1 MGLRPSYSAHVR
13 WCERGAPLWSCGDRA
28 GLRGRPAV
36 SHISRKTSEMPRIS
50 CTQIWKEPRVRLS
63 LRKGAGSAGNPRN
76 YTGNRG
82 VGHPAIGAG
91 MESKSMVQTYPA
103 IGSRGLE
110 MDKLFDVGGGF
121 LETMEGC
128 RIVLDPELGAAL
140 LQVGLHH
147 HATRQR
153 LLLIRLIFRGPG
165 RGSLRRIM
173 P

>member
-1 MGLRPSYSAHVR
+1 MWGTPVI
-13 WCERGAPLWSCGDRA
+13 
-28 GLRGRPAV
+28 V
-36 SHISRKTSEMPRIS
+36 
-50 CTQIWKEPRVRLS
+50 
-63 LRKGAGSAGNPRN
+63 
-76 YTGNRG
+76 
-82 VGHPAIGAG
+82 AG
-91 MESKSMVQTYPA
+91 MESKGRFIPPGDWV
-103 IGSRGLE
+103 GDGDE
-110 MDKLFDVGGGF
+110 KLFDVGGGF